1 MTKEQIINLWKIGIS
16 KLEIYKM
23 EFEILKE
30 RIYYEN
36 FTDLEIEKRARFL
49 VDSII
54 FKEYSK
60 KVITSEKF

>member
-16 KLEIYKM
+16 KLDIYNL

-30 RIYYEN
+30 RVYYEN
-36 FTDLEIEKRARFL
+36 WSDLEIEKRARFL

-54 FKEYSK
+54 TKEYLK
-60 KVITSEKF
+60 RL

>member
-16 KLEIYKM
+16 KLDIYKL

-30 RIYYEN
+30 RVYYEN
-36 FTDLEIEKRARFL
+36 WTDLEIEKRARFL

-54 FKEYSK
+54 TKEYLK
-60 KVITSEKF
+60 RL

>member
-16 KLEIYKM
+16 KLEIYKL

-30 RIYYEN
+30 KIYYEKW
-36 FTDLEIEKRARFL
+36 TDLEIEKRARFL

-54 FKEYSK
+54 LKEYLK
-60 KVITSEKF
+60 RL